1 LEARDPSASPIRLRI
16 ARLGRD
22 AQVQVF
28 VADREARCRS
38 AILIF
43 ATSSSVGSVKMMSG
57 ITKGFDHRCSPLAPG
72 WGFEQLSAS
81 AISRLDMQLKGGAV
95 FTQIGWPQ
103 FLIIVV
109 ILVIGL
115 LYSQRHRF

>member
-1 LEARDPSASPIRLRI
+1 VPFRDTHLRNVI
-16 ARLGRD
+16 VGRECQD
-22 AQVQVF
+22 
-28 VADREARCRS
+28 D
-38 AILIF
+38 
-43 ATSSSVGSVKMMSG
+43 VG
-57 ITKGFDHRCSPLAPG
+57 
-72 WGFEQLSAS
+72 
-81 AISRLDMQLKGGAV
+81 RLDMQLKGGAV